1 MGKKRPGRCAAKP
14 LLHSLRRDE
23 VKGPITTTL
32 ANEVL
37 PGKAMLQHEIWSKS
51 AGVRNIISGVRLR
64 SGSMPH

>member
-14 LLHSLRRDE
+14 LLHSQRRDE

-37 PGKAMLQHEIWSKS
+37 PGRTMLRHEIWSKS
-51 AGVRNIISGVRLR
+51 AGA
-64 SGSMPH
+64 